1 MYKIIRINYD
11 DIKVYDE
18 IVGTYKTYTKAYN
31 EMITLIKQEFEGLF
45 ETLETTNETIAIESY
60 NNIFNIIINNK
71 IVTNYKISIE

>member
-45 ETLETTNETIAIESY
+45 ETLETTNETISIESY
-60 NNIFNIIINNK
+60 NNIFNIMINNK